1 MGKFKNLIFI
11 VLLVALFIEVLIVFP
26 NKLEKEAAN
35 EKSNPVAEASKS
47 EEQTELDANGDPKQK
62 STVAEQKM
70 KGVHL
75 VESQKGLRDWELFSE
90 AAEGSQEAGT
100 WKVMKVR
107 VLFYTKE
114 KIEFTV
120 TGDEGT
126 IDYKTKDLNIK
137 GHVTTRSAN
146 GYVFQTPS
154 ITYASSIRQ
163 IRSPQEVN
171 MSGPKDSS
179 GQGMTLSGGRMTS
192 YIDTTKMVIEGGVRA
207 KKPMSEGKVFA
218 VSADAAEFN
227 GRDNQAKFR
236 GTVQMSYDK
245 MKLEGPEATFL
256 YQKGMDLLTS
266 VSINGGV
273 KVSDVD
279 KFATSET
286 VNLDLLANKYTF
298 KGRPKVVQ
306 NADELSGEEIVF
318 LDGGKRVRVEK
329 VRAKMEKKSE

>member
-1 MGKFKNLIFI
+1 MAKFKNLIFI

-26 NKLEKEAAN
+26 KKLEKESESEPAPTAVESTQKPELN
-35 EKSNPVAEASKS
+35 PDGTEKAKS
-47 EEQTELDANGDPKQK
+47 A
-62 STVAEQKM
+62 VAEQKM

-75 VESQKGLRDWELFSE
+75 VESQKGNRDWELFSE
-90 AAEGSQEAGT
+90 AAEGSQESGN
-100 WKVMKVR
+100 WKVLKVR
-107 VLFYTKE
+107 VLFYNKE

-120 TGDEGT
+120 TGDEGS
-126 IDYKTKDLNIK
+126 IDYKTKDMTIRGN
-137 GHVTTRSAN
+137 VTTKSTN
-146 GYVFQTPS
+146 GYVFNTPS
-154 ITYASSIRQ
+154 ITYSATTRQ
-163 IRSPQEVN
+163 IVSPETVN
-171 MSGPKDSS
+171 MTGPKDSS
-179 GQGMTLSGGRMTS
+179 GQGMALTGGRMTS
-192 YIDTTKMVIEGGVRA
+192 FIDTTKMVIDKGVRA
-207 KKPMSEGKVFA
+207 KKPMQDGKTFA
-218 VSADAAEFN
+218 VAADAAEFN
-227 GRDNQAKFR
+227 GRNNQAKFR
-236 GTVQMSYDK
+236 GTVQMSYDQ

-279 KFATSET
+279 KFATSES

-306 NADELSGEEIVF
+306 NADELSGEEIIF